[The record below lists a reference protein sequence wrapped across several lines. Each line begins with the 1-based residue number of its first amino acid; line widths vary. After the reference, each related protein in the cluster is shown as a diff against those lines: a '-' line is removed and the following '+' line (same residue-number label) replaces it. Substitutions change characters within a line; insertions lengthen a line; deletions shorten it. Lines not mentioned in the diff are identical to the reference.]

1 MEQPLSP
8 SDVRAQVVATS
19 AVVFLVMLGVG
30 IVAPILPLY
39 ARTFAESY
47 TLAGFVISAFG
58 LARLLFDVP
67 SGFLSDKLGRRPT
80 IITGIL
86 VFSLGG
92 LLSGL
97 AGDFY
102 TLLGARFLQGIG
114 ASIYTTSALAYVA
127 DIAPASSRGRYLAY
141 YQGSFSLGVAVGPAL
156 GGFLVRPELGGLRGP
171 FFVLSGIALA
181 GAIYAYF
188 SLRPGSKRREPIA
201 GRAGPS
207 SLSSIALRM
216 VGSRDALVINLGAIV
231 VFISTSGIRGT
242 AIPFF
247 GIEHL
252 ALNEAQV
259 GIVLGVAAMM
269 NFLFMGRA
277 GSLVDRLG
285 GKRTITYG
293 FLSTG
298 ITLILFAYTWSFE
311 SIVLVAALFGLAT
324 SIAMSS
330 VAVSAVEVSDP
341 QRRGFSLGIYRL
353 FNDIG
358 IISGPIIS
366 GLLLE
371 GYGFTSP
378 FIGVALLSLMVSILA
393 ATAMSKQQHPALE
406 AAPE

>member
-1 MEQPLSP
+1 
-8 SDVRAQVVATS
+8 
-19 AVVFLVMLGVG
+19 
-30 IVAPILPLY
+30 
-39 ARTFAESY
+39 
-47 TLAGFVISAFG
+47 
-58 LARLLFDVP
+58 
-67 SGFLSDKLGRRPT
+67 
-80 IITGIL
+80 
-86 VFSLGG
+86 
-92 LLSGL
+92 
-97 AGDFY
+97 
-102 TLLGARFLQGIG
+102 
-114 ASIYTTSALAYVA
+114 
-127 DIAPASSRGRYLAY
+127 
-141 YQGSFSLGVAVGPAL
+141 
-156 GGFLVRPELGGLRGP
+156 
-171 FFVLSGIALA
+171 
-181 GAIYAYF
+181 
-188 SLRPGSKRREPIA
+188 
-201 GRAGPS
+201 
-207 SLSSIALRM
+207 
-216 VGSRDALVINLGAIV
+216 

-371 GYGFTSP
+371 GYGFSSP